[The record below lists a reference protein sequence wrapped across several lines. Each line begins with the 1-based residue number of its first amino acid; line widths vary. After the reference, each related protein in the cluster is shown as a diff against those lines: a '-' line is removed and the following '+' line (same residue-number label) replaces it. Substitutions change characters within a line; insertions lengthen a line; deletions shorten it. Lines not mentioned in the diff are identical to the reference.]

1 MDHKSVELHA
11 VEPLGTSS
19 KLGDHAASLTNGE
32 PGTMHGFASIM
43 LQDANKEPAPVH
55 SVASG
60 LDYPSVGPE
69 HAYLYSVGRT
79 KRGCGATDDEAIS
92 AFFELSR
99 KEGIIP
105 ALETSHAIA
114 WAIKEAQRAVDEGRS
129 WRCVVNIS
137 GRGDKDMDF
146 VLREYGHML
155 PDQSC

>member
-1 MDHKSVELHA
+1 M
-11 VEPLGTSS
+11 EPLGKSE
-19 KLGDHAASLTNGE
+19 KLGDHAASLSRGE
-32 PGTMHGFASIM
+32 PGTLHGFSSIM
-43 LQDANKEPAPVH
+43 LKDENMEPAPVH

-69 HAYLYSVGRT
+69 HAYLFSVGRT
-79 KRGCGATDDEAIS
+79 TKGCGSTDDEAIR

-114 WAIKEAQRAVDEGRS
+114 WAIKEADRAVAEGRK
-129 WRCVVNIS
+129 WRAIVNVS

-146 VLREYGHML
+146 VLREYGHLL
-155 PDQSC
+155 PKDE